1 MKKLLTKLRTT
12 AARWRTRRFE
22 ALGFIPSAE
31 LYAMR
36 EAYNAMREA
45 YNDELRERLMLKR
58 DYENLYEDYRKA
70 LETPARRYGYAITP
84 YVARAQVRKLEDSL
98 LMESAPDE
106 YFKKGLRESLM
117 RAIYEQITYSKQ
129 ETRDAVIWQARLNVA
144 VVTASPDNVHADP
157 TGDPG
162 TEGPPGAGPLNPLYE
177 R

>member
-1 MKKLLTKLRTT
+1 MKKLLKKLRTT

-45 YNDELRERLMLKR
+45 YNDELCERLMLKQ

-70 LETPARRYGYAITP
+70 LETPAQRPGYVIMP
-84 YVARAQVRKLEDSL
+84 CVARAQVRKLEDSL

-117 RAIYEQITYSKQ
+117 RAIDEHITYSKQ

-144 VVTASPDNVHADP
+144 V
-157 TGDPG
+157 
-162 TEGPPGAGPLNPLYE
+162 EAGE
-177 R
+177 T

>member
-1 MKKLLTKLRTT
+1 MKKLLKKLRAT

-45 YNDELRERLMLKR
+45 YNDELCERLILKR

-70 LETPARRYGYAITP
+70 LETPAQRPGYVIMP
-84 YVARAQVRKLEDSL
+84 CVARAQVRKLEDSL

-117 RAIYEQITYSKQ
+117 RAIDEHITYSKQ

-144 VVTASPDNVHADP
+144 V
-157 TGDPG
+157 
-162 TEGPPGAGPLNPLYE
+162 EAGE
-177 R
+177 T

>member
-12 AARWRTRRFE
+12 VARWRTRCFE
-22 ALGFIPSAE
+22 ALGFVPSAE

-70 LETPARRYGYAITP
+70 LETPVRRSGYVIMP
-84 YVARAQVRKLEDSL
+84 YVARAHVRKLEDSL
-98 LMESAPDE
+98 LIESAPDE

-117 RAIYEQITYSKQ
+117 RAVEEKIIYRKE
-129 ETRDAVIWQARLNVA
+129 ETPEEIIWYARLNVA
-144 VVTASPDNVHADP
+144 EED
-157 TGDPG
+157 
-162 TEGPPGAGPLNPLYE
+162 
-177 R
+177 